1 MNKLKANELAYL
13 WPTRQHNLLAGPKIL
28 PISPFGRATNR
39 DFRERTRLW
48 PLYTTLWC
56 WPGQDMGLIVPSTNP
71 KQVSRGAPFA
81 WITAAYSCNIAG
93 LWISKFHHEIR
104 WSWVKKIR
112 SIIVFVIML
121 ILGAGLAK
129 RWIMS
134 KKQHVCE
141 KHFRCM
147 QSPSILPQIVLCQER
162 LVIGNWSTFAS
173 DGMSS
178 SSLNYLMKQCLTPV
192 SGWSEIQSLTL
203 NCLAN
208 FISLKGVSI

>member
-1 MNKLKANELAYL
+1 MSVACLANHISSAKLKKT
-13 WPTRQHNLLAGPKIL
+13 WR
-28 PISPFGRATNR
+28 R
-39 DFRERTRLW
+39 
-48 PLYTTLWC
+48 TLWC
-56 WPGQDMGLIVPSTNP
+56 WPGRDMGLIVPSTNP
-71 KQVSRGAPFA
+71 KQVSKGAPFA

-112 SIIVFVIML
+112 SITVFVIML